1 MKIKKKKRYL
11 LFYILFLFMGFNEL
25 SRLMFYQYENSK
37 KENFV
42 DKQKNDFFFL
52 NLFFKK
58 ILFLDFS
65 KKKLN
70 CLK

>member
-1 MKIKKKKRYL
+1 
-11 LFYILFLFMGFNEL
+11 
-25 SRLMFYQYENSK
+25 MFYQYENSK

>member
-1 MKIKKKKRYL
+1 
-11 LFYILFLFMGFNEL
+11 MGFNEL
-25 SRLMFYQYENSK
+25 SRLLSKLKKMFYQYENSK